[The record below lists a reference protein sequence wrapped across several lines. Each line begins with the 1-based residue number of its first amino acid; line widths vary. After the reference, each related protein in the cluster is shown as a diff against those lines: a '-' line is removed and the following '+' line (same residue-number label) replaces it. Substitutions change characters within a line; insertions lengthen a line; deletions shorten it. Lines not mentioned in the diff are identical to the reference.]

1 MTATTH
7 HATTPTSSAAAAE
20 GGADTLHLAR
30 WTVTSGSNA
39 QSRGAVVITSGD
51 HQWEA
56 TAEGNGPIDALYRAV
71 DRAIHQ
77 VLTGH
82 PRLLSYDIHALA
94 EGPDAEG
101 EVRVKIAPPS
111 AASGRRG
118 TGRYTGTARSTN
130 IVAASVEAYV
140 EAINEL
146 LAEEHWAG
154 AAEAAGNRKRAAGRN
169 ATPARVE
176 LDEEA
181 GRIDTTDWFN
191 R

>member
-1 MTATTH
+1 MTTT
-7 HATTPTSSAAAAE
+7 TDQSTDTGSA
-20 GGADTLHLAR
+20 GSDSLHLAR
-30 WTVTSGSNA
+30 WTVQSGSNA

-56 TAEGNGPIDALYRAV
+56 TAEGNGPIDALYKAV
-71 DRAIHQ
+71 DRAIHT

-94 EGPDAEG
+94 EGPGAEG

-111 AASGRRG
+111 AASGLRG
-118 TGRYTGTARSTN
+118 EGRYAGTARSTN
-130 IVAASVEAYV
+130 IVAASVAAYIEAV
-140 EAINEL
+140 NAL

-154 AAEAAGNRKRAAGRN
+154 ATEAAGNRRRAGHGS
-169 ATPARVE
+169 TPQRAE

>member
-1 MTATTH
+1 MTSAKTGAT
-7 HATTPTSSAAAAE
+7 PIEE
-20 GGADTLHLAR
+20 GEVPTLHLTR

-39 QSRGAVVITSGD
+39 QSRGAVVIASGD

-71 DRAIHQ
+71 DRAIHE
-77 VLTGH
+77 VLAGH

-101 EVRVKIAPPS
+101 EVRVKLGPPS
-111 AASGRRG
+111 GATGRRG

-130 IVAASVEAYV
+130 IVAASIEAYV
-140 EAINEL
+140 TALNQL
-146 LAEEHWAG
+146 LGEEHWAG
-154 AAEAAGNRKRAAGRN
+154 AADAAGNRKRARTAAG
-169 ATPARVE
+169 TPERAE
-176 LDEEA
+176 FDKA
-181 GRIDTTDWFN
+181 KAQHDTTAWFE